1 MLTYSSMARARLRHA
16 RKEYWGLIIGVFLS
30 LFLAATACLSIQ
42 GVYLAQMQKI
52 RQTIGSWTAYLL
64 DWADCSDQELREME
78 LFDQI
83 GHVYVQARMTDM
95 DIYLGYSDETAGSL
109 FPRRVLE
116 GRLPESSGEI
126 ALEQGALIAAGGD
139 ASWHLG
145 DTVSLNLTPV
155 DGLAEQRE
163 FTLVG
168 ILADQAAELQPK
180 FHIGSPED
188 NILVSS
194 FPAGLLSPEEQF
206 PTGRLA
212 VHRIMDSLP
221 GVSQQEL
228 YRRITNTGDEQDL
241 YSTFFLRLILLS
253 DTGIIF
259 QVSAYEYNEGSPRI
273 DQNLLRLFIILTLL
287 FLSLILCCCVG
298 IAGSME
304 GILEKRKEEIG
315 ILRCLGAT
323 RRQIRRMFGRE
334 ALLLAALLAPI
345 SIAAGCASAAVMAHF
360 FPDAFIFRANP
371 WLLIPIGLLG
381 VGAILLCQS
390 LPLLRASRQM
400 PMGVMRDVT
409 MLRRAKGLRSRKQ
422 FRLPRLLTRRMLRL
436 YPARPLGAAL
446 LAGLTFLC
454 TALLGALIS
463 KGLPIL
469 SPQKPAFT
477 ISTQSSGWWISSN
490 NISWVPWDG
499 SLSSGSLAQLR
510 SLPHVT
516 GLSLQQHIRVMAL
529 VPEVPAFYT
538 RFGRFSG
545 GNTGLLSWE
554 EYQRQF
560 PDLPRFVWENA
571 QKDYLEL
578 KERYE
583 ISGEAIQMQL
593 IALDPESSSM
603 RQLQSSPHQGKIDL
617 EALNK
622 GSQVL
627 IYFPS
632 FWGRID
638 ENGNL
643 DFQLEGASPRNP
655 EMEKIVTPDCFYPG
669 QTLPILQLYST
680 NPDFYSMDYGS
691 PQWVTRRDAAVT
703 VGSLVTEQIEGLP
716 WIGGC
721 IVTTTSGLQ
730 NMGLVPNGQDTI
742 KLYVD
747 QIPDESQ
754 AKALARKVEA
764 IALRAKESTVMD
776 YISQARES
784 ARYQLQVL
792 TLFSCLV
799 ALFFTLSTSNLLTGV
814 SRQIMADGQ
823 RLGMLRAVGAD
834 EKTLLGCY
842 SGQIAIAI
850 LGGVFLGVLG
860 IAAIDLSDYLRWNS
874 APTFLPT
881 AWTILPVAALNWVLC
896 RLLLGRKI
904 RALTRQSVILT
915 IREL

>member
-1 MLTYSSMARARLRHA
+1 MPTYSSMARARLRHA
-16 RKEYWGLIIGVFLS
+16 RKEYWGLIIGIFLS
-30 LFLAATACLSIQ
+30 LFLAAAACLSIQ
-42 GVYLAQMQKI
+42 GVFLAQMQKI

-78 LFDQI
+78 VFDQI
-83 GHVYVQARMTDM
+83 GHVYVQASITDM
-95 DIYLGYSDETAGSL
+95 DIYLGYSDEAADGL

-116 GRLPESSGEI
+116 GRLPERSGEI
-126 ALEQGALIAAGGD
+126 ALEQGALIAGGGEE
-139 ASWHLG
+139 SWRLG

-168 ILADQAAELQPK
+168 ILADQATAILPR
-180 FHIGSPED
+180 FLVHSPEE
-188 NILVSS
+188 NLLVSG

-206 PTGRLA
+206 STGRLA

-221 GVSQQEL
+221 GVSQHKL
-228 YRRITNTGDEQDL
+228 YRRLSDSPASERHHN
-241 YSTFFLRLILLS
+241 FLIRFILLS
-253 DTGIIF
+253 ETGVCF
-259 QVSAYEYNEGSPRI
+259 QAAEFDASSVRMN
-273 DQNLLRLFIILTLL
+273 QNLLQLFTILILL
-287 FLSLILCCCVG
+287 FLSLMLSCCVG

-304 GILEKRKEEIG
+304 GILQKRKEEIG

-334 ALLLAALLAPI
+334 ALLLAALLTPI
-345 SIAAGCASAAVMAHF
+345 SVAAGCACAAAMAHF
-360 FPDAFIFRANP
+360 FPDAFIFQANP
-371 WLLIPIGLLG
+371 WLLIPMGLLG
-381 VGAILLCQS
+381 IGAILLCQS

-422 FRLPRLLTRRMLRL
+422 FRLPRLLTWRMLRL

-463 KGLPIL
+463 EGLPVL
-469 SPQKPAFT
+469 SPQQPALT
-477 ISTQSSGWWISSN
+477 IHTQSSSWISSGC
-490 NISWVPWDG
+490 ISWMPWDG

-516 GLSLQQHIRVMAL
+516 GLSLRQRIQVMAL
-529 VPEVPAFYT
+529 VPEAPVFYT
-538 RFGRFSG
+538 RFAHFTSG
-545 GNTGLLSWE
+545 NSALLSWE
-554 EYQRQF
+554 EYQRQN
-560 PDLPRFVWENA
+560 PDFHPRQFWEED
-571 QKDYLEL
+571 QKIYREL

-583 ISGEAIQMQL
+583 ISGEAIRIEL
-593 IALDPESSSM
+593 IALDPESSLM
-603 RQLQSSPHQGKIDL
+603 RQLQAASHQGSIDL
-617 EALNK
+617 KALSE
-622 GSQVL
+622 GRQVL
-627 IYFPS
+627 ICFPTC
-632 FWGRID
+632 WARID

-643 DFQLEGASPRNP
+643 DYQYGGATPRNP
-655 EMEKIVTPDCFYPG
+655 KMEKIVAPDCFLPG

-680 NPDFYSMDYGS
+680 NPDIYSEDFDG
-691 PQWVTRRDAAVT
+691 PQWVTRRDSTVT
-703 VGSLVTEQIEGLP
+703 VGALVTEPIEDLR
-716 WIGGC
+716 WFGGC
-721 IVTTTSGLQ
+721 IITTTSGLQ

-742 KLYVD
+742 ELYVD
-747 QIPDESQ
+747 EIPDEAQ
-754 AKALARKVEA
+754 AKDLARQVES
-764 IALRAKESTVMD
+764 IALRAKESTVTD
-776 YISQARES
+776 HISHARES

-792 TLFSCLV
+792 ALFACLV
-799 ALFFTLSTSNLLTGV
+799 ALFFTLSTANLLTSV

-850 LGGVFLGVLG
+850 LGGVLLGVLG
-860 IAAIDLSDYLRWNS
+860 IAAIDLSQYLQWKID
-874 APTFLPT
+874 PTFLPA
-881 AWTILPVAALNWVLC
+881 AWTILPVAALNWGLC